1 MSKKPI
7 LFTSLILLSIV
18 SFLFS
23 IGLIIGY
30 IGGRFFT
37 KKIINEKSRI
47 KPVVFNIKN
56 WQVHLHHWFL
66 GIIAVLTSLVLGF
79 PDHFTA
85 GYYGILGGLI
95 LQDIYW
101 DRNLYQKHF
110 YFDNK
115 WYKVLARNKKN

>member
-7 LFTSLILLSIV
+7 LFTSLIIISIV
-18 SFLFS
+18 SFIFS
-23 IGLIIGY
+23 VGLIIGY

-37 KKIINEKSRI
+37 KKIIDEKSRM
-47 KPVVFNIKN
+47 KPLIFNIKS
-56 WQVHLHHWFL
+56 WQVHLHHWFV
-66 GIIAVLTSLVLGF
+66 GVVAVLTSLILGF
-79 PDHFTA
+79 PDHLTA

-110 YFDNK
+110 YFNNK
-115 WYKVLARNKKN
+115 WYKVLARNKKK